1 MKGLIDSTLR
11 EGGQMAGVS
20 FRLAEKK
27 RIITHLLRI
36 GIEELEIGIATP
48 SDPDLVELL
57 AFCRRLA
64 PPAPRLALWSPCRTV
79 NINFALKLQPD
90 ILALSMPASE
100 ILIKKKLGRDR
111 DWVLGTVRRSIA
123 LARNKGLQTISLGL
137 EDATRAAPDFLRE
150 LIMTG
155 ARAGATRIRLA
166 DTLGIATP
174 PDISALLRTVRGYY
188 QGEIGV
194 HLHNDFGMATANSLT
209 ALDAGSDYADVTV
222 LGIGERAGN
231 ARLEEVVGFLA
242 LRNGRHYQTTALKPL
257 AALLATLTGRT
268 ISAGQPVIGERI
280 FHCESGLHLQG
291 LRKDPATYEP
301 FAPEKVGAE
310 RQLLYGAK
318 IGKRDIKD
326 CLEPLGIR
334 LAGKQLEKLVR
345 EVRKW
350 TRHHQRPLPPR
361 EFHGLLAAIHGRLT
375 CLPAPR

>member
-20 FRLAEKK
+20 FSLGEKK
-27 RIITHLLRI
+27 QIITHLVQI
-36 GIEELEIGIATP
+36 GVEELEIGIATP

-57 AFCRRLA
+57 AFCRRLT
-64 PPAPRLALWSPCRTV
+64 PAPRIALWSPCRAV
-79 NINFALKLQPD
+79 NINFAIKLRPD
-90 ILALSMPASE
+90 VLALSIPASE

-111 DWVLGTVRRSIA
+111 DWVRGTVKRSIA
-123 LARNKGLQTISLGL
+123 LARNSGLKFISLGL
-137 EDATRAAPDFLRE
+137 EDATRAEPGFLRK
-150 LIMTG
+150 LIMTAG
-155 ARAGATRIRLA
+155 RAGAARIRLA

-174 PDISALLRTVRGYY
+174 PDILALLRTVRGYY

-209 ALDAGSDYADVTV
+209 ALEAGGDYADVTV
-222 LGIGERAGN
+222 LGLGERAGN
-231 ARLEEVVGFLA
+231 ARLEEVAGFLA
-242 LRNGRHYQTTALKPL
+242 LRNGWHYQTTALRPL
-257 AALLATLTGRT
+257 AELLATLTGRT
-268 ISAGQPVIGERI
+268 ISADQPVIGARI

-310 RQLLYGAK
+310 RQLLYGGK

-334 LAGKQLEKLVR
+334 LPGRQLEKLVA
-345 EVRKW
+345 EVRRW
-350 TRHHQRPLPPR
+350 ASHHQRPLGQQ
-361 EFHGLLAAIHGRLT
+361 EFNCLLTAMHGSI
-375 CLPAPR
+375 